1 MPGDITQLEAA
12 IDTQVLARLAALG
25 AAAVLHGQPVAS
37 RACGRRR
44 FPPVDFYGTQ
54 TMASGLRGH
63 SHAWP
68 ELALVL
74 DGRLHMGVGER
85 VYEPRPGDWLILRP
99 DVPHGECARQT
110 GQTYSLFWFVFQP
123 RALRVHLTR
132 FTRREGYQLIAWTEL
147 GRLPVPRAADVRWLI
162 QQPWNDTAD
171 ALHAARRRLLALV
184 SHALEQLAQPAAAR
198 QPEHPAI
205 ARVRQ
210 IIAER
215 PGRPPRLADLA
226 ATVGVSPNYLSSL
239 FAREMRTTL
248 RRYADQQRID
258 LARQQLLDPARPIKQ
273 VAYALGFAD
282 PYHFSKVFHRVTGL
296 SPSAFRRAARESGDM
311 AS

>member
-1 MPGDITQLEAA
+1 MPGDIAQLEDALG
-12 IDTQVLARLAALG
+12 TQVLAHLAALTEP
-25 AAAVLHGQPVAS
+25 AVLHGQPVAS
-37 RACGRRR
+37 RACRRRR

-54 TMASGLRGH
+54 TLPSGLRGH

-74 DGRLHMGVGER
+74 EGRPHMGIGDR
-85 VYEPRPGDWLILRP
+85 VYEPQPGDWIVLRP
-99 DVPHGECARQT
+99 NVPHGECARQT

-123 RALRVHLTR
+123 RAWRIHLTR
-132 FTRREGYQLIAWTEL
+132 FTRREGYQLTAWTEL
-147 GRLPVPRAADVRWLI
+147 GRLPVPRAADVRRLI
-162 QQPWNDTAD
+162 AQPWAD
-171 ALHAARRRLLALV
+171 HAQTRRRLLALV
-184 SHALEQLAQPAAAR
+184 SHALEQLAEPSTAR
-198 QPEHPAI
+198 HAEHPAI

-210 IIAER
+210 IIADR
-215 PGRPPRLADLA
+215 PGKPPRLAELA
-226 ATVGVSPNYLSSL
+226 ARVGISPNYLSSL

-248 RRYADQQRID
+248 RQYADQQRIE
-258 LARQQLLDPARPIKQ
+258 LARQQLLDPARSIKQ

-282 PYHFSKVFHRVTGL
+282 PYHFSKVFHRVTGV